1 MEKIIYKGYVGEYK
15 MYNDGNDS
23 QSYYAG
29 SIPSVS
35 QYSKVLFEG
44 ETLEELTADFH
55 AAVEDCIALG
65 YGLKE
70 KTHRVSIPASLYTI
84 LSVKAKQSGES
95 VSSYVSHALSS
106 LVL

>member
-1 MEKIIYKGYVGEYK
+1 MEKIIYKGYVGEYEL
-15 MYNDGNDS
+15 YNDGNNS

-35 QYSKVLFEG
+35 KYSKVLFEG

-55 AAVEDCIALG
+55 AAVEDCIAMG
-65 YGLKE
+65 YGQKE
-70 KTHRVSIPASLYTI
+70 KKHRVSIPASLYTI

-95 VSSYVSHALSS
+95 VSSYINHALSA